1 MWPWTRPIIVAF
13 ISQNW
18 QSDDIPGIVLKVN
31 TLFTFGRNL
40 VFSARHHLSPGPG
53 LPFGSFLSLLSCL
66 HPDLTR
72 PAGAHAHNSTRAPWP
87 QRAQNVHFKKIT
99 VNPIIV
105 GIFAVIC
112 QYNTEMTCKRFDT
125 IECLVSQPCQVG
137 SGTNFTAFN
146 VESNR
151 W

>member
-1 MWPWTRPIIVAF
+1 MRPWNRPIIVAF

-18 QSDDIPGIVLKVN
+18 QSDDIPGVVLKVY

-72 PAGAHAHNSTRAPWP
+72 PAGAHAHNSSRAP
-87 QRAQNVHFKKIT
+87 
-99 VNPIIV
+99 
-105 GIFAVIC
+105 
-112 QYNTEMTCKRFDT
+112 
-125 IECLVSQPCQVG
+125 
-137 SGTNFTAFN
+137 
-146 VESNR
+146 
-151 W
+151 